1 MMIRKK
7 FHQAGENVMSGGI
20 LSECTGE
27 ENPCRQAYID
37 YLGYGLARY
46 IFQLRIFKNDD
57 DDDDGDDGHYLYSK
71 ELLDPAG
78 TP

>member
-1 MMIRKK
+1 MIIRNK
-7 FHQAGENVMSGGI
+7 FHEVGQNVMSGGR
-20 LSECTGE
+20 LSECAGE

-57 DDDDGDDGHYLYSK
+57 DDDGDDGHYLYSK

>member
-1 MMIRKK
+1 MIRNK
-7 FHQAGENVMSGGI
+7 FHQVGQDVKSGGR
-20 LSECTGE
+20 LSECAAE

-57 DDDDGDDGHYLYSK
+57 DDDVDDGHYLYSK

-78 TP
+78 TL